1 MESAHTKRIYEE
13 RLCSV
18 KIEVGDIVNTMYSRN
33 VEVLDVT
40 PGSCNRSEYRVW
52 FTNDFGDK
60 TNTLLENC
68 TLVKK
73 GEKKMQYR
81 GIEAYKALQEG
92 KTLELGAVSKQYYKM
107 TPSGIIYVRR
117 SNEVHWEY
125 SKIELNFFMD
135 RKFTEYKEPLK
146 YKVGDKVLV
155 EVEITRVEPDA
166 EYPYTIARRPY
177 AKEEDVKGIDE

>member
-1 MESAHTKRIYEE
+1 M
-13 RLCSV
+13 
-18 KIEVGDIVNTMYSRN
+18 KIEVGDKVRMNSGKVGIVEEIFENGTMLVRTHATQLIMTSTYQ
-33 VEVLDVT
+33 VQEVIEK
-40 PGSCNRSEYRVW
+40 R
-52 FTNDFGDK
+52 
-60 TNTLLENC
+60 
-68 TLVKK
+68 
-73 GEKKMQYR
+73 EKKMEYR

-135 RKFTEYKEPLK
+135 RKFVEYKEPLK
-146 YKVGDKVLV
+146 HKVGDKILV

-166 EYPYTIARRPY
+166 EYPYTIARLPY
-177 AKEEDVKGIDE
+177 AKESDVKGIDE